1 MSLNHLGPDL
11 ILFNGKVIT
20 VDDRFSI
27 ADAIAVKGDRI
38 IGVGAG
44 DEFRRYADGHTRL
57 IDAGGNA
64 VIPGL
69 IDAHAHMDR
78 EGLKE
83 VYPSLEGARSIDDIL
98 EMIDCLVRAAEP
110 GAWIVT
116 MPIGDPPSYFDVPDN
131 LREKRFPTRHDLDRV
146 SPDNPVYIRSIWGFW
161 RHSLPLVSIAN
172 TRALERAGVTRDT
185 VTPCASMEIDKDPV
199 SGEPS
204 GIFIENTYMPVVELS
219 LMRAS
224 GGFTHEDRVNGL
236 YRAMDV
242 YHSFG
247 TTGIFEEHGIA
258 GEVLNAY
265 KTVHERGELTMR
277 SNLVFSPSWGSI
289 GDASRGELL
298 ESWATWLGGRGLG
311 DRFLRMAGIY
321 TLVESEGG
329 TSPVAEISVRAGA
342 RPYTGWAGFNYDAA
356 LPREELKAFMI
367 EAARADI
374 RVIATGWML
383 DVFEEVNRTVSIEG
397 KRWVQG
403 HIGILTE
410 DDAKR
415 ARDLGLV
422 TSTHTNRNIY
432 RTGSLLRERI
442 GVEREDDIS
451 PLRRMKEIG
460 LPFALATDNVPA
472 SMFHPIWQAVARV
485 DRATNEVIAPSQKLS
500 REDALR
506 AATIEGAYLTF
517 EEGEKGSIETG
528 KLADFAVLSADP
540 LTVPEDDIKDIVAD
554 LTIVGGRVVY
564 QRGGSSG
571 VNLRD

>member
-1 MSLNHLGPDL
+1 MRLNHLGPDL

-44 DEFRRYADGHTRL
+44 DEFRRYADDHTRL
-57 IDAGGNA
+57 IDANHSA

-98 EMIDCLVRAAEP
+98 QIIDALVQERAT

-131 LREKRFPTRHDLDRV
+131 LKEKRFPTRYDLDRV
-146 SPDNPVYIRSIWGFW
+146 APDNPVYIRPIWGFW
-161 RHSLPLVSIAN
+161 RHSLPLFSIAN
-172 TRALERAGVTRDT
+172 SKALELAGVTRNT
-185 VTPCASMEIDKDPV
+185 TPPCDSIEIDKDPAT
-199 SGEPS
+199 GDPS
-204 GIFIENTYMPVVELS
+204 GIFIENTYMPIIELS
-219 LMRAS
+219 LMRVS

-236 YRAMDV
+236 YRAMEV

-247 TTGIFEEHGIA
+247 TTSIFEEHGIA
-258 GEVLNAY
+258 SEVMNAY
-265 KTVHERGELTMR
+265 KTVRERGDLTMR
-277 SNLVFSPSWGSI
+277 SNLVFSPSWSSI
-289 GDASRGELL
+289 GDTSRGELL
-298 ESWATWLGGRGLG
+298 ESWAAWLAGRGLG
-311 DRFLRMAGIY
+311 DSYLRMGGLY
-321 TLVESEGG
+321 TLEQTDGG
-329 TSPVAEISVRAGA
+329 VSPAAENAVRATAG
-342 RPYTGWAGFNYDAA
+342 PYTGWAGFNYDAA
-356 LPREELKAFMI
+356 LPREEMKRVMV
-367 EAARADI
+367 EAAHADI
-374 RVIATGWML
+374 RVISLTVRML

-397 KRWVQG
+397 RRWVLG

-410 DDAKR
+410 EDAKR
-415 ARDLGLV
+415 IRDLGLV

-432 RTGSLLRERI
+432 RTGSILRERL
-442 GVEREDDIS
+442 GEEREDDIS

-460 LPFALATDNVPA
+460 VPFALATDNVPA

-485 DRATNEVIAPSQKLS
+485 DRTTNEVIAPSQKLS

-517 EEGEKGSIETG
+517 EESEKGSIETG

-540 LTVPEDDIKDIVAD
+540 LTVPEGDIKDIVANV
-554 LTIVGGRVVY
+554 TVVGGRVVY
-564 QRGGSSG
+564 E
-571 VNLRD
+571 RDST